1 VTPDPIAEASAA
13 GRRKSMSLTQLTVDE
28 GPHNSDG
35 LVLHAWDGPEK
46 VTAFISRHVM
56 DAWIDPVEPAG
67 RRKSL
72 FRAQYNA
79 VGNQNLAAVGR
90 IVSTKYQRGAS
101 FNRQHPF
108 VDVLFADIT
117 ESAEVLDLGGLAR

>member
-1 VTPDPIAEASAA
+1 
-13 GRRKSMSLTQLTVDE
+13 MSLTQLTVDE

-72 FRAQYNA
+72 FRAQCKA
-79 VGNQNLAAVGR
+79 VGNQNLAAIGR